1 MFPRNL
7 LLIIKISGGFV
18 ESSPLISA
26 GLPVALFI
34 IMIGIGMTLTLRD
47 FRLVAVY
54 PKGLII
60 GTFAQILLMPLF
72 AFLLASLLGLAPA
85 IAVGLVIISACPGG
99 TTSNLFVL
107 LSRGNIALSIVLT
120 VSASLITIVTLPLF
134 TNYALQFYAGESES
148 ISLPVG
154 RTVAMLVGIV
164 LFPVAVG
171 MTIRSRA
178 PAIAHKAENA
188 VSIFGGIVLALLVVG
203 LMWGSRDQ
211 LWSLLQQAGPATLL
225 LNLSGIFLGLL
236 AGRAGG
242 LSQRE
247 SMAVAVE
254 LGIKNSTIA
263 LLVTLTLLESSTM
276 SIPAAV
282 YGVLMFPIGF
292 LLAAY
297 GRKVIPASAA
307 VPGA

>member
-1 MFPRNL
+1 M
-7 LLIIKISGGFV
+7 

-34 IMIGIGMTLTLRD
+34 IMIGIGMTLTIRD

-60 GTFAQILLMPLF
+60 GTFAQIFLMPLIAF
-72 AFLLASLLGLAPA
+72 ALASMLSLAPA
-85 IAVGLVIISACPGG
+85 IAVGLVIIAACPGG

-134 TNYALQFYAGESES
+134 SNFALQFYSGESES
-148 ISLPVG
+148 FTLPVG
-154 RTVAMLVGIV
+154 RTVGMLVGIV

-171 MTIRSRA
+171 MLVRTRFPELARR
-178 PAIAHKAENA
+178 AENA
-188 VSIFGGIVLALLVVG
+188 VSIFGGLVLAALVVG
-203 LMWGSRDQ
+203 LLWGTRDQ
-211 LWSLLQQAGPATLL
+211 LWSLLSQAGPATIL
-225 LNLSGIFLGLL
+225 LNVSGIALGLV
-236 AGRAGG
+236 AGRMGG

-297 GRKVIPASAA
+297 GRKVIPATAKDSGAA
-307 VPGA
+307 